1 MSMVILQRKMFTPR
15 KRTRRIEKLVDR
27 NETANEVK
35 SFIRCFYKKYKKFL
49 KIERMYGILKIEQ
62 MFGKRG
68 AKRVL
73 EDKGGKGHKG
83 SYPKV

>member
-35 SFIRCFYKKYKKFL
+35 SFIRCFYKKFL

-62 MFGKRG
+62 MFAKRG